1 MTDHAFTHQRIPR
14 LEVEIRRPKPEGQ
27 KKAEFRNPNTETR
40 CRGRFAF
47 RPSGFGLLSAFDL
60 RASDLTRSRGAVFV
74 LVPILLSMLLTTS
87 LHAEKTFAERLG
99 WKANDVVII
108 LHIDDMGMSHSSNLG
123 GIETVEKGVAT
134 SWSVMMPC
142 PWVPEIAKYLKQ
154 HPNVDSGLHLTH
166 TSEWSLY
173 RWQPLAGKPKAPG
186 LVDGEGCLWPSV
198 EQAAEHATPDEVE
211 TEIRAQLDRAEQLG
225 IPITHLDSHMGTL
238 FARPDY
244 FERFARV
251 GIERSIPILVIG
263 GHGTYMLKE
272 NPEVSGKLHSWIP
285 KIWNAGLPVIDDLH
299 TDSYVWKP
307 EQKTEKFIALLKEL
321 KPGVTEI
328 IFHASIPTEDFPLIT
343 SSSASRLAD
352 TRALTDPAVRQ
363 LIQERGIILTTWKEL
378 KERRKKAGA
387 ME

>member
-1 MTDHAFTHQRIPR
+1 MVD
-14 LEVEIRRPKPEGQ
+14 PEE
-27 KKAEFRNPNTETR
+27 ADLFEANIIFMN
-40 CRGRFAF
+40 RF
-47 RPSGFGLLSAFDL
+47 
-60 RASDLTRSRGAVFV
+60 VWI
-74 LVPILLSMLLTTS
+74 PILPALLLPQITR
-87 LHAEKTFAERLG
+87 AEKTFAERLG
-99 WKANDVVII
+99 WKPKDVVVI
-108 LHIDDMGMSHSSNLG
+108 LHVDDVGMSHASNLG

-154 HPNVDSGLHLTH
+154 HPDVDSGLHLTL

-173 RWQPLAGKPKAPG
+173 RWLPVAGKPKVPG
-186 LVDGEGCLWPSV
+186 LVDAEGCLWRGV
-198 EQAAEHATPDEVE
+198 EQVATHATPDEIE
-211 TEIRAQLDRAEQLG
+211 TEIRAQIDRAEQLG
-225 IPITHLDSHMGTL
+225 IPVTHLDSHMGTL

-251 GIERSIPILVIG
+251 GMEKGIPILALG
-263 GHGTYMLKE
+263 GHATYALKE
-272 NPEVSGKLHSWIP
+272 NPEASTKLRPWIP

-299 TDSYVWKP
+299 TDSYDWKP
-307 EQKTEKFIALLKEL
+307 EEKAEKLLALLKEL

-328 IFHASIPTEDFPLIT
+328 LFHASIPTDDFPLIT
-343 SSSASRLAD
+343 SSSQSRLAD